1 MRPRGRPRKDSTS
14 SGIVLLTKKD
24 KRISSDEDLS
34 DSKHKPKEKPK
45 QIEAE
50 DMEEEDEEYIC
61 PQCEKPDDGTPMI
74 QCDKC
79 DQWYHWQCVG
89 ILTEPKADS
98 NWMCTRCKKKKQSLS
113 LPGPPKPVVS
123 AKTLST
129 SPIVAL
135 HKYEATTHS
144 NQWQCPTCKK
154 SVDNVQPS
162 ICCDDCDNWYHWS
175 CVGITIAP
183 DEDDSWFCS
192 PCIEKQAKTLA
203 IAYKLAKVR
212 RL

>member
-1 MRPRGRPRKDSTS
+1 MRPRGRPRKDSS
-14 SGIVLLTKKD
+14 SLTPVLQPKKD
-24 KRISSDEDLS
+24 KKQSSDEEVS
-34 DSKHKPKEKPK
+34 DFKQKIKESKPPKKER
-45 QIEAE
+45 EE
-50 DMEEEDEEYIC
+50 EEEEDEEYIC

-98 NWMCTRCKKKKQSLS
+98 NWMCTRCKKKKQSLAMVA
-113 LPGPPKPVVS
+113 PKPVVAQKS
-123 AKTLST
+123 LST
-129 SPIVAL
+129 SPIVPL
-135 HKYEATTHS
+135 TKYEATGS
-144 NQWQCPTCKK
+144 QWQCPTCHMI
-154 SVDNVQPS
+154 VDNNKPS
-162 ICCDDCDNWYHWS
+162 ICCDDCDNWYHWH
-175 CVGITIAP
+175 CVGISVAP
-183 DEDDSWFCS
+183 DEDDSWFCH